1 MQTVAS
7 AIAQTLRDLHVNV
20 VTHVPGFGATQIFRA
35 YCELRGE
42 PLPISYHEE
51 VAYTVAHGAS
61 LMGARAATV
70 IKSHGL
76 AKAMNSVYGS
86 LSTGVTA
93 GLLVVVV
100 QDRTGGH
107 SDNIIDI
114 LPLLAAA
121 GVPNRRVNVEAV
133 HRDVLAAYA
142 ESERLQLPYALV
154 LDAADSALP
163 VEPCRCD
170 APPPRLSYRRR
181 AAQHITCPIYAE
193 YQDRVLRAKQR
204 GDDYQAIAEPALPTL
219 PAGLPDAM
227 RNAVAPYTPVVE
239 AFCEVRGEVVTGDA
253 SSSVFFSLPP
263 FHAVDV
269 MTYMGGSIPLAI
281 GAHLAGK
288 QDVWALTGDF
298 SFVAGG
304 SLGLVEAAARR
315 APIKVLVFANGAAA
329 ATGGQELASGTMDY
343 VLEGCR
349 PGVLHLADPF
359 DRGEAARTLRLASR
373 MPGLCI
379 VVADYR
385 TTAALRHAPLQW
397 RADALPSAAPP
408 HHYGGQPA

>member
-1 MQTVAS
+1 MQPLST

-20 VTHVPGFGATQIFRA
+20 LTHVPGFGATQIFRA

-61 LMGARAATV
+61 LMGERAATV

-86 LSTGVTA
+86 LSSGVTA
-93 GLLVVVV
+93 GFLVVVV
-100 QDRTGGH
+100 QDRAGSH

-114 LPLLAAA
+114 VPLLAAA
-121 GVPNRRVNVEAV
+121 GVPYRRVNVETV
-133 HRDVLAAYA
+133 NEDLLAACA

-154 LDAADSALP
+154 LDAADIALP

-181 AAQHITCPIYAE
+181 AAQHVVCPLYVE

-204 GDDYQAIAEPALPTL
+204 GDDYRAIAEPALPSL
-219 PAGLPDAM
+219 PAGLPEAW
-227 RNAVAPYTPVVE
+227 RKAVAPYVPLFE
-239 AFCEVRGEVVTGDA
+239 AFCEVRGEIVTGDA

-263 FHAVDV
+263 FDAIDV
-269 MTYMGGSIPLAI
+269 MTYMGSSVPLAI

-298 SFVAGG
+298 SFIAGG

-315 APIKVLVFANGAAA
+315 APIKVLVFANGEAA
-329 ATGGQELASGTMDY
+329 ATGGQKLADGTMDY
-343 VLEGCR
+343 VLGGCR
-349 PGVLHLADPF
+349 PRVLHLADPF
-359 DRGEAARTLRLASR
+359 DRRAAARTLELASR
-373 MPGLCI
+373 TSGLCI
-379 VVADYR
+379 VVADY
-385 TTAALRHAPLQW
+385 TAMAAPRHAPPEQ
-397 RADALPSAAPP
+397 RPDVRPSAVPE
-408 HHYGGQPA
+408 HRHSREY